1 MKTGKH
7 IHLDATRLYGFRIA
21 AQPTEADQQNSKL
34 GTKIGMKKVDSRLGS
49 KIGSPKRY

>member
-34 GTKIGMKKVDSRLGS
+34 GTKKVDSRLGS